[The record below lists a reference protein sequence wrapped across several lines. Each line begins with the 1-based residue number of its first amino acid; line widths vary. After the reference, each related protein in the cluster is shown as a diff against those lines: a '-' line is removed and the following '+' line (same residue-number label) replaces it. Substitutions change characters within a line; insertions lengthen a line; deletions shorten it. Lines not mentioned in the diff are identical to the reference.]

1 MPTCLMPATD
11 LTVYVVGIARAA
23 RVLPEIPYDPAGA
36 KLRA

>member
-1 MPTCLMPATD
+1 LDAGED
-11 LTVYVVGIARAA
+11 LTVYVVGVGHRA